1 MENLKPSN
9 ILQKLLFRGNNFVNL
24 NQIKTGTEPHAEY
37 CLQIYSVFH
46 KNSFTKK
53 KTNSIQ
59 NPKNKHSKTNPQ
71 NFFNTVRDIVKY
83 SSKL

>member
-1 MENLKPSN
+1 MQN
-9 ILQKLLFRGNNFVNL
+9 IVSKFTVFSIKIALQ
-24 NQIKTGTEPHAEY
+24 
-37 CLQIYSVFH
+37 
-46 KNSFTKK
+46 KK

-71 NFFNTVRDIVKY
+71 KYFNTVRDIVKY